1 MATLQTPQDTI
12 EILQKYNFSIRKKFG
27 QNFLIDM
34 HVLDK
39 IIDAADISPDDFVL
53 EIGPGLGAMTQ
64 RLCEKARQVYA
75 VEIDKM
81 LIPVLGETLAGYD
94 NYILVNED
102 VLKLDLGEIVA
113 EHNQGRPIKVVANL
127 PYYVT
132 TPIIMSLFEEKIP
145 LKSITVMVQSEVA
158 HRMQAKEGTKDYGA
172 LSLAVAYYADPY
184 IAAIVPR
191 NCFIPRPNVDS
202 AVITLTCHE
211 DKPVK
216 VSDEKL
222 LFKLIRAAFNQRRK
236 TLVNAVANF
245 EELSYTKDEVAA
257 ALISLGLDVNVR
269 GEALSLKEFAG
280 LADGLM
286 G

>member
-102 VLKLDLGEIVA
+102 VLKLDLNEIVK
-113 EHNQGRPIKVVANL
+113 EHNQEHPIKVVANL

-184 IAAIVPR
+184 IAANVPR

-216 VSDEKL
+216 VKDEKL

-257 ALISLGLDVNVR
+257 ALTSLGLDVNVR

-280 LADGLM
+280 LAEALTE
-286 G
+286 

>member
-1 MATLQTPQDTI
+1 MGTLQTPQDTI
-12 EILQKYNFSIRKKFG
+12 AILQKYNFSIRKKFG

-39 IIDAADISPDDFVL
+39 IIDAADISEDDLVL

-64 RLCEKARQVYA
+64 RLCEKARLVYA
-75 VEIDKM
+75 VEIDRM
-81 LIPVLGETLAGYD
+81 LIPVLNETLAEYD

-102 VLKLDLGEIVA
+102 VLKLDINQIVA

-145 LKSITVMVQSEVA
+145 LNSITVMVQSEVA

-184 IAAIVPR
+184 IAANVPR

-216 VSDEKL
+216 VKDEKL
-222 LFKLIRAAFNQRRK
+222 MFKLIRAAFNQRRK

-245 EELSYTKDEVAA
+245 NELSYTKDEVAS
-257 ALISLGLDVNVR
+257 ALSALELDVNVR
-269 GEALSLKEFAG
+269 GEVLSLAQFAR
-280 LADGLM
+280 LADTLIS
-286 G
+286 

>member
-12 EILQKYNFSIRKKFG
+12 AILQKYNFSIRKKFG

-81 LIPVLGETLAGYD
+81 LIPVLSETLAGYD
-94 NYILVNED
+94 NFILVNED
-102 VLKLDLGEIVA
+102 VLKLDLNEIVK
-113 EHNQGRPIKVVANL
+113 EHNQGQPIKVVANL

-184 IAAIVPR
+184 IAANVPR

-216 VSDEKL
+216 VKDEKL

-257 ALISLGLDVNVR
+257 ALTSLGLDVNVR

-280 LADGLM
+280 LADELM

>member
-81 LIPVLGETLAGYD
+81 LIPVLSETLAGYD

-102 VLKLDLGEIVA
+102 VLKLDLNEIVK

-184 IAAIVPR
+184 IAANVPR

-222 LFKLIRAAFNQRRK
+222 MFKLIRAAFNQRRK

-257 ALISLGLDVNVR
+257 ALTSLGLDVNVR

-280 LADGLM
+280 LAEALTE
-286 G
+286 

>member
-12 EILQKYNFSIRKKFG
+12 ELLQKYNFSIRKKFG

-102 VLKLDLGEIVA
+102 VLKLDLNEIVKK
-113 EHNQGRPIKVVANL
+113 HNQGRPIKVVANL

-184 IAAIVPR
+184 IAANVPR

-216 VSDEKL
+216 VGDEKL
-222 LFKLIRAAFNQRRK
+222 MFKLIRAAFNQRRK

-245 EELSYTKDEVAA
+245 NELDYTKDDVAK
-257 ALISLGLDVNVR
+257 ALTGMGLDVNVR
-269 GEALSLKEFAG
+269 GEALSLAQFAG
-280 LADGLM
+280 LADALSS
-286 G
+286 

>member
-81 LIPVLGETLAGYD
+81 LIPVLSETLAGYD

-102 VLKLDLGEIVA
+102 VLKLDLNEIVK

-184 IAAIVPR
+184 IAANVPR

-257 ALISLGLDVNVR
+257 ALTSLGLDVNVR

-280 LADGLM
+280 LADELIG
-286 G
+286 

>member
-39 IIDAADISPDDFVL
+39 IIDAADISPEDFVL

-102 VLKLDLGEIVA
+102 VLKLDLNEIVK
-113 EHNQGRPIKVVANL
+113 EHNQGHPIKVVANL

-184 IAAIVPR
+184 IAANVPR

-216 VSDEKL
+216 VKDEKL

-257 ALISLGLDVNVR
+257 ALTSLGLDVNVR

>member
-158 HRMQAKEGTKDYGA
+158 HRMQAKEGTKEYGA

-184 IAAIVPR
+184 IAANVPR

-211 DKPVK
+211 EKPVK
-216 VSDEKL
+216 VRDEKL

-257 ALISLGLDVNVR
+257 ALTSLGLDVNVR

>member
-1 MATLQTPQDTI
+1 
-12 EILQKYNFSIRKKFG
+12 
-27 QNFLIDM
+27 
-34 HVLDK
+34 
-39 IIDAADISPDDFVL
+39 ISPEDFVL

-102 VLKLDLGEIVA
+102 VLKLDLGEIVK
-113 EHNQGRPIKVVANL
+113 EHNQGHPIKVVANL

-158 HRMQAKEGTKDYGA
+158 HRMQAKEGTKEYGA

-184 IAAIVPR
+184 IAANVPR

-216 VSDEKL
+216 VKDEKL

-245 EELSYTKDEVAA
+245 EELSYTKDEVAT
-257 ALISLGLDVNVR
+257 ALTSLGLDVNVR

>member
-12 EILQKYNFSIRKKFG
+12 AILQKYNFSIRKKFG

-39 IIDAADISPDDFVL
+39 IIDAADISQDDFVL

-64 RLCEKARQVYA
+64 RLCEKARLVYA

-102 VLKLDLGEIVA
+102 VLKLDLNEIVK

-184 IAAIVPR
+184 IAANVPR

-222 LFKLIRAAFNQRRK
+222 MFKLIRAAFNQRRK

-245 EELSYTKDEVAA
+245 NELDYTKDDVAK
-257 ALISLGLDVNVR
+257 ALTGMGLDVNVR
-269 GEALSLKEFAG
+269 GEALSLAQFAG
-280 LADGLM
+280 LADALSS
-286 G
+286 

>member
-132 TPIIMSLFEEKIP
+132 TPILMELLEQKNVFT
-145 LKSITVMVQSEVA
+145 SITVMVQKEVA
-158 HRMQAKEGTKDYGA
+158 DRIRSGPGSKEYGA
-172 LSLAVAYYADPY
+172 LSLAVQYFARPEPALNVSPS
-184 IAAIVPR
+184 
-191 NCFIPRPNVDS
+191 NFIPRPS
-202 AVITLTCHE
+202 
-211 DKPVK
+211 
-216 VSDEKL
+216 
-222 LFKLIRAAFNQRRK
+222 
-236 TLVNAVANF
+236 
-245 EELSYTKDEVAA
+245 
-257 ALISLGLDVNVR
+257 
-269 GEALSLKEFAG
+269 
-280 LADGLM
+280 
-286 G
+286 

>member
-12 EILQKYNFSIRKKFG
+12 AILQKYNFSIRKKFG
-27 QNFLIDM
+27 QNFLIDL

-81 LIPVLGETLAGYD
+81 LIPVLSETLAGYD

-102 VLKLDLGEIVA
+102 VLKLDLNEIVK

-184 IAAIVPR
+184 IAANVPR

-257 ALISLGLDVNVR
+257 ALTSLGLDVNVR

-280 LADGLM
+280 LAEALTE
-286 G
+286 